1 MTFANAGEAI
11 SNGNWNLGRC
21 PTGWVLLLETW
32 VSLWVAC
39 FLSGMGKELAPWCVQ
54 TNKLALSSSFA
65 CVVAWLWKGGCD
77 ENIASKGGV
86 KSYTSELLSWCDAN
100 ILWRQQFFWCSKVF
114 SWCSNSFPGAAKFSG
129 SELWFSGFQESPES
143 FPSWRQ
149 WFFLHGSC
157 ICIVACEKCD
167 FSAWRRSFLES
178 KLASLL

>member
-100 ILWRQQFFWCSKVF
+100 ILWRQQFS
-114 SWCSNSFPGAAKFSG
+114 GAAKFSPG
-129 SELWFSGFQESPES
+129 AATV
-143 FPSWRQ
+143 
-149 WFFLHGSC
+149 FL
-157 ICIVACEKCD
+157 VQQ
-167 FSAWRRSFLES
+167 SFLG
-178 KLASLL
+178 ASCGFRAFKKAPRVFRAGVNGFSCMEAVYA